1 MSDNT
6 NNEKEEYLTKYTKLV
21 EQIKGLKEP
30 TTNDTVEERKQHKRD
45 ILKFIKEF
53 KGSSKFQKYI
63 IDPLVYY
70 GLSIVNQL
78 ECFVKNNYNE
88 LTKEGDPTVTTTITI
103 WPTDEP
109 NSKNKRI
116 SNMDVNMKS
125 DNFPYSSMDSVEGYI
140 KQLVNHIDHVQFKS
154 LSKEEQQEKISKGED
169 VKLLKPIRK
178 EFTMFPV
185 SQDKDK
191 PEKETKE
198 TKGGKTKSIRKI
210 RKKNKKHSKKNTRKK
225 KPKK

>member
-1 MSDNT
+1 MSDI
-6 NNEKEEYLTKYTKLV
+6 EKQKYNEEYLTKYNELV
-21 EQIKGLKEP
+21 EKLQELDKP
-30 TTNDTVEERKQHKRD
+30 TTNATVEQRKQHKGE
-45 ILKFIKEF
+45 ILAIIKEF

-70 GLSIVNQL
+70 GSSIVNQL
-78 ECFVKNNYNE
+78 ECFVKENYNK

-116 SNMDVNMKS
+116 SNMDVTMKS
-125 DNFPYSSMDSVEGYI
+125 ENFPYSSMDSVEGYI
-140 KQLVNHIDHVQFKS
+140 KQLVNHIEYIEFNG
-154 LSKEEQQEKISKGED
+154 LSKEEQQEKISKGKD

-178 EFTMFPV
+178 KFTMY
-185 SQDKDK
+185 QDE
-191 PEKETKE
+191 PEKEIKE
-198 TKGGKTKSIRKI
+198 TNGGKTKSIRKN
-210 RKKNKKHSKKNTRKK
+210 RKKNKKRSEKKTRKK